1 MANGMREGRD
11 FEPVSAYDAAFAD
24 EPYLQSFNSPIWSEI
39 LSSPEGTVV
48 KLHILH
54 YEFVGVAKTH
64 PLDMP
69 GDPIVGRNLALARAL
84 KKARKH
90 FRELAY
96 DGVAK
101 HEEVIEQRKEAKHQL
116 AKGRPT
122 TLPEWEEVRKKGWL
136 SNFNEK

>member
-1 MANGMREGRD
+1 MPNGREHRM
-11 FEPVSAYDAAFAD
+11 E
-24 EPYLQSFNSPIWSEI
+24 SFNSHIWSEI

-64 PLDMP
+64 PQDMP
-69 GDPIVGRNLALARAL
+69 GDLIVGRNLALARAL

-101 HEEVIEQRKEAKHQL
+101 HEEVIESRKEARQQL

-122 TLPEWEEVRKKGWL
+122 TLPEWETVRKKGWL
-136 SNFNEK
+136 ANFNE